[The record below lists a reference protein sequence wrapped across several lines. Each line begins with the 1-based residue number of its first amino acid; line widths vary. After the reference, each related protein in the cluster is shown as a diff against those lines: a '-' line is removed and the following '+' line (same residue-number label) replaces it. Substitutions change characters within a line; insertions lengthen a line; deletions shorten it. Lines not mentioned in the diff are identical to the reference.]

1 MSGAVELQLFEDGC
15 DEPAQVS
22 VTVDSLII
30 AGWTG
35 RDADAIEEHIAEL
48 EAIGVP
54 RPGTVPC
61 LYRVA
66 ASLLTTS
73 GMIEVPGADSS
84 GEVEFVLYGA
94 AGGMLVGVGSD
105 HTDRKVETYSIT
117 VSKQMCAKPVAPAAW
132 RHAEVAGHW
141 DELMLR
147 SWAVE
152 GGDRRLYQEGPVSA
166 MRMPGDLIARH
177 FDGAGELP
185 AGAAMFCGTL
195 AVRGDVAAADRFELE
210 LEDPVLNRRIRHG
223 YDVRSLPIED

>member
-61 LYRVA
+61 FYRVA

-195 AVRGDVAAADRFELE
+195 AVRGDVAAADRFELD